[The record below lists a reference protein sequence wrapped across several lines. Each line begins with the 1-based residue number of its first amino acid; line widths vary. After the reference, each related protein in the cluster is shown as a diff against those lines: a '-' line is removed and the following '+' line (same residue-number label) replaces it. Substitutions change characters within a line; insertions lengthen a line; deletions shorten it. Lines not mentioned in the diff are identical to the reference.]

1 MSRSNGSKGRGAAVD
16 ANIEAVAR
24 LAGVSTATVSRAL
37 RGLPN
42 VSAET
47 RERVL
52 AAAAQLDYVASPS
65 ASRLASGQT
74 RSVGVVMPY
83 IGRYFFSQVLAGAEA
98 VLREAGYDV
107 LLYALPDDRA
117 RERFF
122 ARMPLRRRV
131 DAVLIITLPLSA
143 DQVDQFRA
151 LRVPVASVGL
161 PTPGI
166 TVVGID
172 DRAAARTATTHL
184 VNLGHERIAMIG
196 GGVSEAEPNRFTTP
210 ELRRAGYQQALADAG
225 LALQPEYEVDGTYT
239 ASGGERAMAQLL
251 SLPRPPTA
259 VFAQSDRMAMGALHA
274 LRTLGLDCPR
284 DVSIVGFDDHE
295 VAAPLDLTTV
305 AQPMPEQGAAAAEQI
320 LAALSG
326 ATPKDVVLPTTL
338 ILRATTRPPAA
349 GGRRAEGGAGL
360 GEPRAGATVG

>member
-1 MSRSNGSKGRGAAVD
+1 MD
-16 ANIEAVAR
+16 TNIEAVAR

-42 VSAET
+42 VSAEA
-47 RERVL
+47 RQRVL
-52 AAAAQLDYVASPS
+52 EAAEQLDYVASPS
-65 ASRLASGQT
+65 ASRLASGRT

-117 RERFF
+117 RDRFF
-122 ARMPLRRRV
+122 AQMPVRRRV

-151 LRVPVASVGL
+151 LRVPVASVGV
-161 PTPGI
+161 PMPGI
-166 TVVGID
+166 TAVGID

-210 ELRRAGYQQALADAG
+210 ELRRDGYRDALTDAG
-225 LALQPEYEVDGTYT
+225 LPLRPEYEVDGTYT
-239 ASGGERAMAQLL
+239 ARGGERAMAQLL

-259 VFAQSDRMAMGALHA
+259 VFAQSDRMAMGAMHA
-274 LRTLGLDCPR
+274 LRALGLNCPR

-295 VAAPLDLTTV
+295 VADPLDLTTM
-305 AQPMPEQGAAAAEQI
+305 AQPMPEQGAAAAEQL
-320 LAALSG
+320 LAALAG
-326 ATPKDVVLPTTL
+326 GTPTDVVLPTSL
-338 ILRATTRPPAA
+338 VLRASTSPPGPRPRARSAAAQDA
-349 GGRRAEGGAGL
+349 GG
-360 GEPRAGATVG
+360 